1 MGTPGLVG
9 FKIDGNLLLSY
20 THWDAYPDS
29 LGADTLAFARKVA
42 DWDAVREV
50 VRGLTQVDEQEVPSE
65 EELAVYNATTGGQF
79 ANRGVSTGDDWYA
92 LLRETQGD
100 LAKVLA
106 SGYIAS
112 IGREKSYAQYSYV
125 LDLDAN
131 TFTSYDGSVD
141 GSILSV
147 YSLDALPETDTYL
160 TDNGEDEDDE

>member
-50 VRGLTQVDEQEVPSE
+50 
-65 EELAVYNATTGGQF
+65 VYNATTGGQF

-147 YSLDALPETDTYL
+147 YALDALPETDTYL